1 MSNSAGPKIIRDS
14 SLILNLD
21 AANKKSYIG
30 SGSAWTDLSKNK
42 FNGTINRATYSA
54 SGGGTF
60 SFLPAN
66 TAYINIPNFSVTCTS
81 ATFSAWIYRDTSLA
95 AYAGIMYSR
104 AASAHGMDT
113 HEISNNNLTYTW
125 NNAANTYGWD
135 SGITIPLQ
143 QWIHVSLVVSPTSA
157 IYYVNSILRATNT
170 VSHASA
176 TFSTMDIG
184 LDNAAARYFSGSI
197 AMCQFYNRALSATEV
212 YNNYIAGK
220 SRFGL

>member
-1 MSNSAGPKIIRDS
+1 MGTSYNPKIVTDG
-14 SLILNLD
+14 LVLNLD
-21 AANKKSYIG
+21 AANRKSYPG
-30 SGSAWTDLSKNK
+30 AGTSWVDLTKNK
-42 FNGTINRATYSA
+42 FNGTINRATYSS

-66 TAYINIPNFSVTCTS
+66 TANISISNFSVICTS

-113 HEISNNNLTYTW
+113 HETSNNNLTYTW

-157 IYYVNSILRATNT
+157 IYYINSILRATNT

-176 TFSTMDIG
+176 TFSTMNIG
-184 LDNAAARYFSGSI
+184 LDNAAARYFSGNI
-197 AMCQFYNRALSATEV
+197 AMCQFYNRALTSAEV
-212 YNNYIAGK
+212 YNNFVANRG
-220 SRFGL
+220 RFGV

>member
-1 MSNSAGPKIIRDS
+1 MSNSAGPKIIKDS

-30 SGSAWTDLSKNK
+30 SGSTWTDLSKNK

-54 SGGGTF
+54 SEGGIF

-66 TAYINIPNFSVTCTS
+66 TAYINIPNFSVTSTS
-81 ATFSAWIYRDTSLA
+81 ATISAWIYRGASLG
-95 AYAGIMYSR
+95 AYTGIVFSR
-104 AASAHGMDT
+104 AGSAHGIGT
-113 HEISNNNLTYTW
+113 HGSSTNNLTYTW

-135 SGITIPLQ
+135 SGITIPSQ

-157 IYYVNSILRATNT
+157 IYYINSILRATNT

-176 TFSTMDIG
+176 TFSTLDIG
-184 LDNAAARYFSGSI
+184 RDNFSTRYFSGNI
-197 AMCQFYNRALSATEV
+197 AMCQFYNRALTSTEV
-212 YNNYIAGK
+212 YNNFVANRG
-220 SRFGL
+220 RFGV